1 MRLDI
6 KARLERALSGIGC
19 YLRPIEVHL
28 FPPHQSCLLAL
39 LHNLLKEAA
48 KDIDAVALTDA
59 GQAGMIGK
67 RLTQI
72 VPHKPAHA
80 QSICCMPHQLALG
93 AYPFKEHDQLQF
105 EEDDRINGG
114 AASAC
119 IGLLHKLTYK
129 REVERF
135 FQMPIEVIVRYQ
147 FFH

>member
-48 KDIDAVALTDA
+48 KDIDPVALTDA

-93 AYPFKEHDQLQF
+93 AYPFKKHDQLQF

-119 IGLLHKLTYK
+119 IGLVHELPDK
-129 REVERF
+129 REIQLPF
-135 FQMPIEVIVRYQ
+135 KIAIEMVLRDQ
-147 FFH
+147 LF